1 MQVVLHDRDL
11 RNLLI
16 DTGIAPEVAAERSS
30 TDFAADELIAMG
42 VDTLASALD
51 FLCSGPGRGPTGPSG
66 GEARRAAGTSS
77 MTGLS
82 GPAALRLLV
91 VDVKLPQN
99 QDAPAPWSDDTLT
112 LEAAVRSAVDRL
124 SGVVGSSPCAR
135 SARSGGPELIFF
147 SKDDAATEQLAVLGA
162 AYDSASAYVVMNGTS
177 RNIADGHHRT
187 LLGRPGAAGAAAV
200 HWSMALDVDVVSS
213 LHHRGR
219 RVFAWTV
226 EAVDTAVRLA
236 ASGVD
241 GIIADGGLLSRIDR
255 AVDAFWTEECAR

>member
-1 MQVVLHDRDL
+1 M
-11 RNLLI
+11 
-16 DTGIAPEVAAERSS
+16 
-30 TDFAADELIAMG
+30 
-42 VDTLASALD
+42 
-51 FLCSGPGRGPTGPSG
+51 
-66 GEARRAAGTSS
+66 
-77 MTGLS
+77 
-82 GPAALRLLV
+82 
-91 VDVKLPQN
+91 
-99 QDAPAPWSDDTLT
+99 
-112 LEAAVRSAVDRL
+112 RSAVDRL

-177 RNIADGHHRT
+177 RNIAGGHHRT

-226 EAVDTAVRLA
+226 EAVGTAARLA